1 MNKLM
6 EGLAKILKV
15 GVGIAICGAAIIV
28 GLVCIIDDDVAYAEP
43 DYNDIN
49 YMCDLA
55 VTELDYNDVARV
67 DADYWF
73 FGKKSKKMWIEHKS
87 AVKVGVD
94 ANEIK
99 VDSGKNKV
107 TVTVPKAKVLSV
119 NVDENSFNANSYS
132 ISNTRLRKIT
142 AKEQNKAMQN
152 ANKDIRKI
160 VSEDPVLMHE
170 AQKRTK
176 KVLGNYFETIM
187 HKTGDKRKLEVSLE

>member
-6 EGLAKILKV
+6 EGLSKILKV
-15 GVGIAICGAAIIV
+15 GVVIAICGAACIV

-43 DYNDIN
+43 DFNDIN
-49 YMCDLA
+49 YMYDLA

-119 NVDENSFNANSYS
+119 NVDPNSFNANSYS
-132 ISNTRLRKIT
+132 ISSTRLRKIS
-142 AKEQNKAMQN
+142 AKEQNTAMHN
-152 ANKDIRKI
+152 ANKDIKKI
-160 VSEDPVLMHE
+160 VSQDPVLMHE
-170 AQKRTK
+170 AQKRTG
-176 KVLGNYFETIM
+176 KVLSGYFSALM
-187 HKTGDKRKLEVSLE
+187 DKTHDKRKLEVSLE